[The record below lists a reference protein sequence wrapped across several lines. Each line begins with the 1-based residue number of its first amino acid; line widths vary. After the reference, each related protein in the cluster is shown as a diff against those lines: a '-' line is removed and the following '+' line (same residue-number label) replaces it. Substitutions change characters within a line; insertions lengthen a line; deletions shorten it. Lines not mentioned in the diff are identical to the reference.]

1 MLNIAI
7 NKVKMPKRAVSF
19 ADDIETRVFK
29 RDKKEIDEDFD
40 IPMEEDVVRERPEKT
55 DEQEEEKKKFHTL
68 ESDEEEEEDHK
79 RLDTRK
85 VEGQEDCGVDFDGSI
100 KITAFN
106 MKEDEEEGHFDET
119 GNFIFDK
126 KVKDV
131 QDAWLDGID
140 WSLVKKRAGDQ
151 WEGDKEEE
159 NGEENEAEEEAA
171 QVMTDSRKKEI
182 FEELVVLLQPN
193 QTIAKALAD
202 IKKKK
207 KLTAAEERKLRWAAK
222 KAGKAFEQTDGQKES
237 AKLSG
242 LADELISAG
251 FMDAYEWHREKIN
264 FLLQR
269 IVRPVVP
276 ADEVDM
282 FSDEPATSSAA
293 DPILEDP
300 GEEEAVKWEYKSNE
314 EAKVEGIRQQDNQRC
329 SNFVNSSLSEF
340 CVFHVMTAARK
351 LSAKRGVFNALTCGP
366 NVGGLNLPTKTS
378 TPKSSMLLSR
388 PGIAGGGLATPNG
401 SPLLR
406 DTMRPAD
413 SNHLVTPTSSLKVT
427 TKEEQKSALN
437 DLISQNVRV

>member
-1 MLNIAI
+1 
-7 NKVKMPKRAVSF
+7 MPKRAVSF

-55 DEQEEEKKKFHTL
+55 DDQEEEKKKFHTL

-151 WEGDKEEE
+151 WEGDKEE
-159 NGEENEAEEEAA
+159 NGEENEEEEA
-171 QVMTDSRKKEI
+171 
-182 FEELVVLLQPN
+182 PN

-237 AKLSG
+237 TKLSG

-314 EAKVEGIRQQDNQRC
+314 EAKVE
-329 SNFVNSSLSEF
+329 
-340 CVFHVMTAARK
+340 
-351 LSAKRGVFNALTCGP
+351 
-366 NVGGLNLPTKTS
+366 VGS
-378 TPKSSMLLSR
+378 F
-388 PGIAGGGLATPNG
+388 
-401 SPLLR
+401 
-406 DTMRPAD
+406 
-413 SNHLVTPTSSLKVT
+413 
-427 TKEEQKSALN
+427 
-437 DLISQNVRV
+437 